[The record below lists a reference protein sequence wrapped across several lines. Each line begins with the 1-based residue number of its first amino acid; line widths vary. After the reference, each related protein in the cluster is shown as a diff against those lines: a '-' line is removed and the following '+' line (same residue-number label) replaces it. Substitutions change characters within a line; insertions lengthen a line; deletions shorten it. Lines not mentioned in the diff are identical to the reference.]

1 MHPIFTLFLS
11 YPLWERTGP
20 SFENNPWKSF
30 PNVSLCLVW
39 LNLEKL
45 FWMRFLKHPTLF
57 PYFLIISHLKENLSF
72 ILDEIFITLHLI
84 SLFHFLIISR
94 LKENLPFIKKNE
106 ALSKRM
112 IFANPSHNV
121 NLCQGMLFAH
131 GPFIWKKKNMK
142 TFPPMLVCAKFG

>member
-94 LKENLPFIKKNE
+94 LKENLPFIKKKWSPFQKNDFCQPFPQCE
-106 ALSKRM
+106 FVPRDAFCPRAL
-112 IFANPSHNV
+112 H
-121 NLCQGMLFAH
+121 L
-131 GPFIWKKKNMK
+131 KKKNMK